1 VETRG
6 NSFPSPSCCQI
17 KMGNSVE
24 DNRVREIH
32 ETRAEQQGRIEREVP
47 QVGEV
52 IDCIEDRLEVTEGI
66 TSHV

>member
-1 VETRG
+1 
-6 NSFPSPSCCQI
+6 
-17 KMGNSVE
+17 MGNSVE